1 MPPADLDCRGRYL
14 KLPIHV
20 AMVNGDDGAEG
31 TEGHPVKTLARAAA
45 LVKTLDISERQK
57 TPRRACEPFGGR
69 GPVPVIQ
76 SNGSA
81 YESLPVIRMHCSGN
95 GCRMVTCSHPG
106 CCDQLCGKHGAG
118 VGYFMDIDN
127 CDGVRPISM
136 QDYENLARYGASHD
150 YNESVFVKFLEWSQ
164 NCIVDFCDAWYCDRH
179 DGQAPQC
186 ESCLLECQISVEHG
200 GTSGIGRYQLC
211 PGHANKCTRS
221 YESIYDD
228 DAGYHGE
235 SGGDSEPTLKFCGL
249 VCCPGCRHVGEGCCH
264 EHAKSKYIVENMM

>member
-164 NCIVDFCDAWYCDRH
+164 NCIVDFCDAWYCATGTMGRRRSANLAYWNAKFLLSTVVQVVLVDT
-179 DGQAPQC
+179 
-186 ESCLLECQISVEHG
+186 SCALGMRTNARVHTSRFTMTMLVITVSLAATVNPLSNSV
-200 GTSGIGRYQLC
+200 
-211 PGHANKCTRS
+211 
-221 YESIYDD
+221 
-228 DAGYHGE
+228 
-235 SGGDSEPTLKFCGL
+235 
-249 VCCPGCRHVGEGCCH
+249 V
-264 EHAKSKYIVENMM
+264 